1 MTSFLKQAYFQGCG
15 KGPICTS
22 LIYFFR
28 SFYDLSS
35 LRVKKMTPIEKY
47 LFLNLSQIDA
57 FLIEIVGNVSK
68 HLDVLL
74 NFWAKIFSGQLRG
87 SSGKRLLSKQMG
99 ESAAQ
104 VAQKNGQNIY
114 SMATAHKRWRN
125 RKCAKSTP
133 AQGHAHLYI
142 V

>member
-1 MTSFLKQAYFQGCG
+1 ML
-15 KGPICTS
+15 
-22 LIYFFR
+22 FF
-28 SFYDLSS
+28 
-35 LRVKKMTPIEKY
+35 
-47 LFLNLSQIDA
+47 
-57 FLIEIVGNVSK
+57 IEIVGNVSK

-142 V
+142 VQGYKRLFNFFFVNQCHEIFYQPFALPFSPPFVLFSFGT